1 MGLRAP
7 IEQGPLGLR
16 SAIGVHIPCL
26 EWLPCTQG
34 APLFNCPVQGLVP
47 KQDRAAGY
55 TQLAGYGMLVLVRI
69 TLELVAWRPVNTLQ
83 FGINGD

>member
-1 MGLRAP
+1 M
-7 IEQGPLGLR
+7 
-16 SAIGVHIPCL
+16 
-26 EWLPCTQG
+26 
-34 APLFNCPVQGLVP
+34 QGLVP